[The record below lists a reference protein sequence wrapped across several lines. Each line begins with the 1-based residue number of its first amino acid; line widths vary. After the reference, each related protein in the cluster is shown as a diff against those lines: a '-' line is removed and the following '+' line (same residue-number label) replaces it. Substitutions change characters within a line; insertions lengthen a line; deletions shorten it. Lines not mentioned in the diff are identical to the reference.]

1 MSVPIRDV
9 SDLQEGNCVCHP
21 VSFGDF
27 EESESI
33 FSIPIQPD
41 HGFPTGS
48 KGFKESFTLLD
59 ELNGPISTLW
69 LCVHL

>member
-27 EESESI
+27 EKSESI

-48 KGFKESFTLLD
+48 KGFKESFTLQD